1 MLLLVAVFMG
11 DFYLFDTG
19 NSTWANLSGPLAGA
33 PPAVRINHGFTSMK
47 EKDGVAYAFGG
58 MVTSGEL

>member
-1 MLLLVAVFMG
+1 MG